1 MEVKDLKVTKLEND
15 ELLDV
20 QKQIQ
25 GFLKFLYAEKETVK
39 KLEEENS

>member
-1 MEVKDLKVTKLEND
+1 MEIKSINTSDLKND

-25 GFLKFLYAEKETVK
+25 GFLKFLDSEYENIK